1 MLISLSHVNEIEALK
16 RSAGRLTRCE
26 GLAQERSQLDLF
38 SGGSQ
43 EIFGYLQKPLPTS
56 LDYCTRST
64 QRLLRAGM

>member
-1 MLISLSHVNEIEALK
+1 MNEIEALK
-16 RSAGRLTRCE
+16 RSARRPTRCG

-38 SGGSQ
+38 TSDLP

-56 LDYCTRST
+56 LDYCRRST